1 MVYKI
6 TKKQF
11 DSVAKKLLNVL
22 IGNIKVRQ
30 LYYNRKSKNIS
41 VYELH
46 NDFNENFADIH
57 TEYNPS
63 ITYGCK
69 KELRLMVGFSTEFEA
84 YVPIFRKKQFGK
96 SLIDYVFEKTGI
108 ECDCVEYDIN
118 YKEKVIGQTSMG
130 SATTIKYNK
139 KKNKIKKDKW

>member
-11 DSVAKKLLNVL
+11 DSVAKKLLNIL

-30 LYYNRKSKNIS
+30 LYYNRKNIS

-46 NDFNENFADIH
+46 NDFNKNFADIH
-57 TEYNPS
+57 TEYSPS
-63 ITYGCK
+63 ITSGCK
-69 KELRLMVGFSTEFEA
+69 KELRLMVDFSTEFEA

-118 YKEKVIGQTSMG
+118 YKEKVIGQTFRG
-130 SATTIKYNK
+130 ATSIKYNK

>member
-22 IGNIKVRQ
+22 IGNIKVRE
-30 LYYNRKSKNIS
+30 LYDNRKSKNIS
-41 VYELH
+41 MYELH

-57 TEYNPS
+57 TEYSRYSSPS

-96 SLIDYVFEKTGI
+96 CLIDYVFEKTGI
-108 ECDCVEYDIN
+108 ECDCVEYDVD
-118 YKEKVIGQTSMG
+118 YKENPTG
-130 SATTIKYNK
+130 ATTIKYNK